1 MGGAEP
7 DAMGPDC
14 SATTGV
20 VAQLLFLQALKYAT
34 AATLGRS
41 TTRCWCLPLIGL
53 LVFGELP
60 DTWTVVGAC
69 LVIAGGMYAI
79 KAKG

>member
-1 MGGAEP
+1 MNRE
-7 DAMGPDC
+7 
-14 SATTGV
+14 
-20 VAQLLFLQALKYAT
+20 K
-34 AATLGRS
+34 R
-41 TTRCWCLPLIGL
+41 
-53 LVFGELP
+53 ELP